1 MSSFI
6 NFKNYGDTSQQEL
19 NCSKQM
25 VANSPLTRQS
35 SIYSLTFDELQ
46 NTLGGGG
53 KDFGSMN
60 MDELLKNIW
69 TAEETQAVASTSS
82 FGVDG
87 NTPNIGNI
95 QRQGS
100 LTLPRTLSR
109 KTVDEVWR
117 ELLISSGNGAKDGDL
132 MGQTNLQPQER
143 EPTLG
148 EMTLEDFL
156 LKAGVVKEDHQVQT
170 SSRPVVPQNGS
181 FFGEV
186 SQPNGENSSFIF
198 GFQNPNQ
205 NHGFNGPCVNRITE
219 AKTGVTLQPT
229 PTPKPQLQPIFPKQA
244 ALDFTAPLTGQ
255 LASPR
260 AKLGKFEQTVKTS
273 MVQASDIENGVINI
287 KSLGGISVN
296 SPRNLIPKSN
306 FDSTPS
312 PPFYAFGESDLRGRK
327 TSGTLEKVVER
338 RRRRMIKNR
347 ESAARSRARK
357 QAYTLELEAE
367 VAKLKEINH
376 ELLKKQA
383 CNCNFNHHYH
393 VHKLEEMM
401 ERQNNQVVEK
411 MKLPWGNKRLCLR
424 RTLTGPW

>member
-1 MSSFI
+1 
-6 NFKNYGDTSQQEL
+6 
-19 NCSKQM
+19 M

-82 FGVDG
+82 FGIDG
-87 NTPNIGNI
+87 NAPNTGNI

-117 ELLISSGNGAKDGDL
+117 ELLITSGNGAKDGDL

-156 LKAGVVKEDHQVQT
+156 LKAGVVKEDHVVQT

-186 SQPNGENSSFIF
+186 SQPNVENSSFIF

-205 NHGFNGPCVNRITE
+205 NQGFNGPSVNRITE

-229 PTPKPQLQPIFPKQA
+229 PTPTPKSQLQPIFPKQAALDFTAPLTGQPKQAALHFTAPLTGQPKQA

-260 AKLGKFEQTVKTS
+260 AKLGKFEQPVKTS
-273 MVQASDIENGVINI
+273 VVQASDIENGVINI

-306 FDSTPS
+306 LDSTPS
-312 PPFYAFGESDLRGRK
+312 PPFYAFGEGDLRGRK

-357 QAYTLELEAE
+357 QEEL
-367 VAKLKEINH
+367 
-376 ELLKKQA
+376 
-383 CNCNFNHHYH
+383 
-393 VHKLEEMM
+393 M

-424 RTLTGPW
+424 RTLTGP

>member
-6 NFKNYGDTSQQEL
+6 NFKNYGDTPQPEV

-60 MDELLKNIW
+60 MDELLKSIW
-69 TAEETQAVASTSS
+69 SAEETQAMASTSS
-82 FGVDG
+82 FGIDS
-87 NTPNIGNI
+87 NAPNSGSI

-117 ELLISSGNGAKDGDL
+117 ELILSTSNGVKDGDL
-132 MGQTNLQPQER
+132 IGQANLQPQER

-156 LKAGVVKEDHQVQT
+156 MKAGVVNENHPIQT
-170 SSRPVVPQNGS
+170 NSQPIIPQNGS
-181 FFGEV
+181 FFGDV
-186 SQPNGENSSFIF
+186 SQPNAENSSFVF

-205 NHGFNGPCVNRITE
+205 NHMFNGPTVNRVTE
-219 AKTGVTLQPT
+219 TQTGVSLH
-229 PTPKPQLQPIFPKQA
+229 PKPKPQSQLQPIFPKQA
-244 ALDFTAPLTGQ
+244 ALDFTAPLTDQ

-260 AKLGKFEQTVKTS
+260 AKTRKL
-273 MVQASDIENGVINI
+273 
-287 KSLGGISVN
+287 
-296 SPRNLIPKSN
+296 SN
-306 FDSTPS
+306 QLKLVWFKLWD
-312 PPFYAFGESDLRGRK
+312 F
-327 TSGTLEKVVER
+327 
-338 RRRRMIKNR
+338 R
-347 ESAARSRARK
+347 ESGGEKAEKNDQEQRVSCPISSSK
-357 QAYTLELEAE
+357 TGVYLELEAE

-376 ELLKKQA
+376 ELLKKTGIKRSWR
-383 CNCNFNHHYH
+383 HITIRLMGGMG
-393 VHKLEEMM
+393 HKIEWDMGKVDKSTWDISGRLM
-401 ERQNNQVVEK
+401 EQEQEQ
-411 MKLPWGNKRLCLR
+411 
-424 RTLTGPW
+424 

>member
-6 NFKNYGDTSQQEL
+6 NFKNYGDTPQPEV

-60 MDELLKNIW
+60 MDELLKSIW
-69 TAEETQAVASTSS
+69 SAEETQAMASTSS
-82 FGVDG
+82 FGIDS
-87 NTPNIGNI
+87 NTQNSGSI

-117 ELLISSGNGAKDGDL
+117 ELILSTSNGVKDGDL
-132 MGQTNLQPQER
+132 IGQANLQPQER

-156 LKAGVVKEDHQVQT
+156 MKAGVVNENHPIQT
-170 SSRPVVPQNGS
+170 NSQPIIPQNGS
-181 FFGEV
+181 FFGDV
-186 SQPNGENSSFIF
+186 SQPNAENSSFVF

-205 NHGFNGPCVNRITE
+205 NHMFNGPTVNRVTE
-219 AKTGVTLQPT
+219 TQTGVSLH
-229 PTPKPQLQPIFPKQA
+229 PKPKPQSQLQPIFPKQA
-244 ALDFTAPLTGQ
+244 ALDFTAPLTDQ

-260 AKLGKFEQTVKTS
+260 AKTRKFEQPVKTS
-273 MVQASDIENGVINI
+273 VVQASDIENGVMNI
-287 KSLGGISVN
+287 KSLGAISVN
-296 SPRNLIPKSN
+296 SPRSLIPKSN
-306 FDSTPS
+306 VDSTPS
-312 PPFYAFGESDLRGRK
+312 PPFYAFGEGGRK

-376 ELLKKQA
+376 ELLKKQ
-383 CNCNFNHHYH
+383 
-393 VHKLEEMM
+393 KEIM
-401 ERQNNQVVEK
+401 ETHNNQVVDK
-411 MKLPWGNKRLCLR
+411 IKLPWGSKRLCLR

>member
-6 NFKNYGDTSQQEL
+6 NFKNFGDTSQQEA
-19 NCSKQM
+19 NVNKQM
-25 VANSPLTRQS
+25 MANSPLTRQS

-69 TAEETQAVASTSS
+69 SAEETQAIASTSS
-82 FGVDG
+82 FGIDG
-87 NTPNIGNI
+87 NVANNGNNNMI
-95 QRQGS
+95 MQRQGS
-100 LTLPRTLSR
+100 LTLPRTLSQ

-117 ELLISSGNGAKDGDL
+117 ELFKSSSNGEVKDGDL
-132 MGQTNLQPQER
+132 IGQTNLQPQQR

-148 EMTLEDFL
+148 EITLEDFL
-156 LKAGVVKEDHQVQT
+156 LKAGVVTENTQIQTNGRSYFGDVQ
-170 SSRPVVPQNGS
+170 
-181 FFGEV
+181 
-186 SQPNGENSSFIF
+186 QPNVENNSFIF
-198 GFQNPNQ
+198 GFQNQNPNQ
-205 NHGFNGPCVNRITE
+205 GFQQQTVRNTE
-219 AKTGVTLQPT
+219 AKNGLNLQPNTT
-229 PTPKPQLQPIFPKQA
+229 PNPKPKPKPQPLFPKQA

-255 LASPR
+255 LASPI
-260 AKLGKFEQTVKTS
+260 GKSENSVKTNL
-273 MVQASDIENGVINI
+273 VQVSGVESNVMNI
-287 KSLGGISVN
+287 KTLGAIAAG

-312 PPFYAFGESDLRGRK
+312 PPLYAFGEGGLRGRK
-327 TSGTLEKVVER
+327 SSGTLEKVVER

-367 VAKLKEINH
+367 VAKLKELNH
-376 ELLKKQA
+376 ELLKKQ
-383 CNCNFNHHYH
+383 
-393 VHKLEEMM
+393 EEIMDM
-401 ERQNNQVVEK
+401 QNNQVVER
-411 MKLPWGNKRLCLR
+411 MKLPWGSKRLCLR

>member
-6 NFKNYGDTSQQEL
+6 NFKDYGDTSQPEV

-25 VANSPLTRQS
+25 VSNSPLTRQS

-46 NTLGGGG
+46 HTLGDGG

-69 TAEETQAVASTSS
+69 TAEETQATASTSS
-82 FGVDG
+82 FGIDG
-87 NTPNIGNI
+87 NVPNNGSII

-117 ELLISSGNGAKDGDL
+117 ELLISSNGVKDGDL
-132 MGQTNLQPQER
+132 IGQQNLQPQER

-156 LKAGVVKEDHQVQT
+156 LKAGVVKEDHQIQT
-170 SSRPVVPQNGS
+170 SSQPVIPQNGS

-186 SQPNGENSSFIF
+186 SQPNVENNSFIF

-205 NHGFNGPCVNRITE
+205 NHGFNGPTVNQLTE
-219 AKTGVTLQPT
+219 NKTGVTLHPK
-229 PTPKPQLQPIFPKQA
+229 PKPQPQPQPIFPKQA

-255 LASPR
+255 LASPG
-260 AKLGKFEQTVKTS
+260 AKIGKFEQPVKTS
-273 MVQASDIENGVINI
+273 VVQASDIENGVINI
-287 KSLGGISVN
+287 KTLGGISVN
-296 SPRNLIPKSN
+296 SRRSLIPKSN
-306 FDSTPS
+306 LDSTPS
-312 PPFYAFGESDLRGRK
+312 PPFYAFGEGDICGRK
-327 TSGTLEKVVER
+327 SSGTLEKVVER

-357 QAYTLELEAE
+357 QAYTLELEVE

-376 ELLKKQA
+376 ELLKKQ
-383 CNCNFNHHYH
+383 
-393 VHKLEEMM
+393 EEMM
-401 ERQNNQVVEK
+401 EMQNNQVVEK
-411 MKLPWGNKRLCLR
+411 MKLPWGSKRLCLR